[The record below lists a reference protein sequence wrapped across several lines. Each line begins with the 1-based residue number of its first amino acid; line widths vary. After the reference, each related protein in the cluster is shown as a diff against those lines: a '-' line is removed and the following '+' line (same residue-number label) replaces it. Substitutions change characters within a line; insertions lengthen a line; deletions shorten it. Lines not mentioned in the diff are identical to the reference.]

1 VRTIAGVAQLLT
13 RERWLLA
20 PTHRLWLQATS
31 HKLSR
36 LAAPYLLIVAALSSA
51 LLARRSP
58 WYSAAVAAQIVFY
71 GAAVVGARLRGRR
84 SRVARLLSLPY
95 AFCLLNVTTVIA
107 LTKFAM
113 GRQSVQWSK
122 SEQTPTTAV

>member
-1 VRTIAGVAQLLT
+1 
-13 RERWLLA
+13 
-20 PTHRLWLQATS
+20 
-31 HKLSR
+31 
-36 LAAPYLLIVAALSSA
+36 
-51 LLARRSP
+51 
-58 WYSAAVAAQIVFY
+58 FY

-84 SRVARLLSLPY
+84 HRVARLLALPY